1 MQTDRAMKLANAV
14 HRAVLT
20 ITFGKVGWKAAGMLV
35 IELTTTGRKSGQP
48 RTCLL
53 TSPVQLG
60 DTVVVVASRGGD
72 SRHPDWY
79 HNLLEH
85 PEVRVSVGGRPSERR
100 IAREA
105 TDDERAELWPRAV
118 SVYPNYDKY
127 QGKTNRRIPMVLLE
141 RPA

>member
-1 MQTDRAMKLANAV
+1 MQTDRVMKLANAFHKTV
-14 HRAVLT
+14 LRA
-20 ITFGKVGWKAAGMLV
+20 TFGKVGWKAAGMLV

-60 DTVVVVASRGGD
+60 DTVVIVASRGGD

-85 PEVRVSVGGRPSERR
+85 PEVQVSVGGKPKERR
-100 IAREA
+100 VARVA
-105 TDDERAELWPRAV
+105 TDDERVELWPRAV
-118 SVYPNYDKY
+118 RVYPNYDKY
-127 QGKTNRRIPMVLLE
+127 QAKTTRRIPMVLLE
-141 RPA
+141 PVA